1 MAEAAALSFG
11 AATAVFDAAGR
22 VLLVRH
28 TYGQLN
34 WELPGGLGEPGED
47 PGSTARRELREE
59 TGLELDVRALIGLY
73 FEAGHWLGPFLHVVF
88 RVECPEG
95 QPDPVPTSDEVDA
108 AAFFPLDAL
117 PRPMSDFTERRI
129 RDAGGTAPAFD
140 VVGPRRW
147 LA

>member
-1 MAEAAALSFG
+1 MADAAVLSFG
-11 AATAVFDAAGR
+11 AATAIFDVAGR

-28 TYGQLN
+28 TYGQRN

-59 TGLELDVRALIGLY
+59 TGLELDVRTLSGLY
-73 FEAGHWLGPFLHVVF
+73 FEAEHRLGPFLHMVF
-88 RVECPEG
+88 RADCTDG
-95 QPDPVPTSDEVDA
+95 QPDPVPSSDEVDA

-129 RDAGGTAPAFD
+129 RDACGTEPVFD
-140 VVGPRRW
+140 VIGPRRW